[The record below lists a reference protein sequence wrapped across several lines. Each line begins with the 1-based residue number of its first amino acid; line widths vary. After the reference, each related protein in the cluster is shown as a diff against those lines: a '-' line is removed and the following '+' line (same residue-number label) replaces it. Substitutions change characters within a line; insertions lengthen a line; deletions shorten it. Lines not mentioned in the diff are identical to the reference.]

1 MTKFLTTYQKVK
13 RKRNILG
20 IHMSNIASLRL
31 LLLLLLLLLF
41 LVKENDKILKY
52 LSESEE
58 EEEHWLVRECG
69 CS

>member
-31 LLLLLLLLLF
+31 LLLLLLLL
-41 LVKENDKILKY
+41 VKENDKILKY